1 MKQSSKK
8 YINSKNI
15 YCLYYKL
22 PNGVHMFL
30 KGNSENPNI
39 KNPPSDDAYPIISSL
54 FINKRFNDYEITI
67 NSLSLTI
74 LELISQNQIRCEI
87 TRDESYKVGSKLTT
101 DDLDVMKNITLRIAS
116 SGELKTSQTKA
127 INLLKKMNK
136 TKKFNFKDM
145 LKFSGKTAIAN
156 AFLQDYSEFKNAVES
171 ENNYADKN
179 YRDILVNSKL
189 TPEGKELKKQWK
201 NYQDYL
207 ISKKLTEKYPPES
220 IEENDAQL
228 IYGACFD
235 IERDAFDLRKN
246 NTELSNFIDK
256 DGYKFL
262 NIIFNNAVSNVSQK
276 RRGNGIFYGVNDKY
290 TIPGGG

>member
-1 MKQSSKK
+1 
-8 YINSKNI
+8 
-15 YCLYYKL
+15 
-22 PNGVHMFL
+22 
-30 KGNSENPNI
+30 
-39 KNPPSDDAYPIISSL
+39 
-54 FINKRFNDYEITI
+54 
-67 NSLSLTI
+67 
-74 LELISQNQIRCEI
+74 
-87 TRDESYKVGSKLTT
+87 
-101 DDLDVMKNITLRIAS
+101 
-116 SGELKTSQTKA
+116 
-127 INLLKKMNK
+127 MNK
-136 TKKFNFKDM
+136 TKKFNLKDM
-145 LKFSGKTAIAN
+145 LKFSGKIAIAN

-171 ENNYADKN
+171 ENDYADKN